1 MGLLDRLRRTPAE
14 AAEVGAAPPA
24 EDGPERRR
32 IDRPRGYRD
41 TPAARARLAEVLA
54 AQVPGGPW
62 HVVTVDGDTL
72 TIADDPVDHWIAR
85 PRSRTVTLTAD
96 GVRSERSIGRAIELL
111 AERDLGTAVAVSAER
126 RRIVAADLTPA
137 HETIRAAVAHVLG
150 VAPHAIEV
158 VPTWA
163 HTEGHGGH
171 LATVTVRGA
180 RSLVRDPVRRAAA
193 WLEIVAAL
201 PDGHDGWTVEDH
213 GETVTL
219 AWAPPEAL
227 PQIVPLDAL
236 DAGTRWSRV
245 VLGRDPH
252 GEPRGVDL
260 TAGPHALYVGPTG
273 AGKTIALS
281 AHIVAA
287 LSAGHDV
294 VVGEA
299 VKGGADFAS
308 LRPYLRGMATTVEQ
322 VADLVLAAYAEGER
336 RRALLLERGAVKW
349 SDLPS
354 SDHVAPLTV
363 VLDEYSSL
371 VLSPPVDKALPE
383 GVREGIERENAAR
396 ALIRTYVGKIAR
408 ELRFVGAGL
417 VIAMQRA
424 DVASLGGGSSAG
436 GELRS
441 NLSSGVMLIAPGRV
455 PGGETLRMIFPQ
467 PEAAEQVA
475 QLVARLDD
483 GASPGLAIV
492 GGEGGSVHAL
502 RVGYADARALPATLD
517 QRGVTRDPSPLPI
530 IKPAALRGGDYGE
543 GEGARSGGTRDRR
556 GALDDALDALN

>member
-1 MGLLDRLRRTPAE
+1 MGLMDRIRRTHAAAPAE
-14 AAEVGAAPPA
+14 VSAPPA
-24 EDGPERRR
+24 EDGPERHR
-32 IDRPRGYRD
+32 IARPRGYRD
-41 TPAARARLAEVLA
+41 TPRARARLAEVLA
-54 AQVPGGPW
+54 DQVTGGPW
-62 HVVTVDGDTL
+62 HVVAVDSSTL
-72 TIADDPVDHWIAR
+72 TITDDPEDSWIAR
-85 PRSRTVTLTAD
+85 PRARTVTLTVD
-96 GVRSERSIGRAIELL
+96 GVRSERSIARTIELL
-111 AERDLGTAVAVSAER
+111 AERGLGTAVAISAER
-126 RRIVAADLTPA
+126 RRIVTADLTPA
-137 HETIRAAVAHVLG
+137 HAAVRGTVAHVLA
-150 VAPHAIEV
+150 VAPYAVEV

-163 HTEGHGGH
+163 ADDAHGGH

-180 RSLVRDPVRRAAA
+180 RSLVRDPAKRAAA
-193 WLEIVAAL
+193 WLEVVGAL

-213 GETVTL
+213 GEAVTL
-219 AWAPPEAL
+219 SWAPPEAL
-227 PQIVPLDAL
+227 PALVPLDAL
-236 DAGTRWSRV
+236 DAGDRWSRV

-260 TAGPHALYVGPTG
+260 GAGPHALVVGPTG
-273 AGKTIALS
+273 SGKTIALS

-308 LRPYLRGMATTVEQ
+308 LRPYLRGMATTVEE
-322 VADLVLAAYAEGER
+322 VSDLVLAAYAEGER
-336 RRALLLERGAVKW
+336 RRALLLERGVVKW

-363 VLDEYSSL
+363 VLDEYASL

-383 GVREGIERENAAR
+383 SVREGIERENAAR

-408 ELRFVGAGL
+408 ELRFVGVHL

-424 DVASLGGGSSAG
+424 DVASLGGGSSAGG

-475 QLVARLDD
+475 GLVARLDD
-483 GASPGLAIV
+483 GRSPGLAIV

-502 RVGYADARALPATLD
+502 RVGYADARELPAILD
-517 QRGVTRDPSPLPI
+517 ARGVTRDPSPLPI
-530 IKPAALRGGDYGE
+530 IKPAALRGGDE
-543 GEGARSGGTRDRR
+543 RDERR
-556 GALDDALDALN
+556 GHNADLEAAIDAL

>member
-1 MGLLDRLRRTPAE
+1 MSLLDRLRRTPAE
-14 AAEVGAAPPA
+14 TAEAPAAPPA

-32 IDRPRGYRD
+32 IARPRGYRD

-54 AQVPGGPW
+54 EQVEGGPW
-62 HVVTVDGDTL
+62 HAVAVDPTTITVTEDE
-72 TIADDPVDHWIAR
+72 ADPWIAR
-85 PRSRTVTLTAD
+85 PRAHTGTLTAD
-96 GVRSERSIGRAIELL
+96 GVRSERSIGRAIERL
-111 AERDLGTAVAVSAER
+111 AEKGLGTAVAVSTER
-126 RRIVAADLTPA
+126 RRVITADLTPA
-137 HETIRAAVAHVLG
+137 HEAIRATVAHVLG
-150 VAPHAIEV
+150 VAPHAVEV

-163 HTEGHGGH
+163 ADDAHGGH
-171 LATVTVRGA
+171 LDRVTVRGA
-180 RSLVRDPVRRAAA
+180 RSLVRDPEKRARA
-193 WLEIVAAL
+193 WLEVVGAL
-201 PDGHDGWTVEDH
+201 PDGHDGWEVRDE

-227 PQIVPLDAL
+227 PRIVPLNAL

-245 VLGRDPH
+245 MLGRDPH

-260 TAGPHALYVGPTG
+260 AAGPHALIVGPTG
-273 AGKTIALS
+273 SGKTIALS
-281 AHIVAA
+281 AHITSA

-299 VKGGADFAS
+299 VKGGADFAA
-308 LRPYLRGMATTVEQ
+308 LRPYLRGMATTVEE
-322 VADLVLAAYAEGER
+322 VSDLVLAAYAEGER
-336 RRALLLERGAVKW
+336 RRGLLLERGAVKW
-349 SDLPS
+349 SDLPA
-354 SDHVAPLTV
+354 SDHVRPLTV

-371 VLSPPVDKALPE
+371 VLSPPVDKVLPE
-383 GVREGIERENAAR
+383 AIREGIEAENAAR

-408 ELRFVGAGL
+408 ELRFVGVHL

-424 DVASLGGGSSAG
+424 DVASLGGGSSAGG

-475 QLVARLDD
+475 GLVARLDD
-483 GASPGLAIV
+483 GRSPGLAIV

-502 RVGYADARALPATLD
+502 RVAYADARELPGVLD
-517 QRGVTRDPSPLPI
+517 ARGVTRDPSPLPI
-530 IKPAALRGGDYGE
+530 IKPAALRGGD
-543 GEGARSGGTRDRR
+543 S
-556 GALDDALDALN
+556 ALDDALDAL

>member
-1 MGLLDRLRRTPAE
+1 MGLLDRLRRAPAAEAPSGAPAAPAE
-14 AAEVGAAPPA
+14 EAP
-24 EDGPERRR
+24 EHRR
-32 IDRPRGYRD
+32 ITRPRGYRD
-41 TPAARARLAEVLA
+41 TPAARSRLAEVLA
-54 AQVPGGPW
+54 DQVTGGPW
-62 HVVTVDGDTL
+62 HVVAVDGGTL
-72 TIADDPVDHWIAR
+72 TITDDPTDPWISR
-85 PRSRTVTLTAD
+85 PRARTVTLTAD

-111 AERDLGTAVAVSAER
+111 AERDLGSAVAVSAER
-126 RRIVAADLTPA
+126 RRVITAALTPA
-137 HETIRAAVAHVLG
+137 HAAVRATVAHVLS
-150 VAPHAIEV
+150 VAPHAVEV
-158 VPTWA
+158 VPTWGA
-163 HTEGHGGH
+163 DEAHGGH

-180 RSLVRDPVRRAAA
+180 RSLVRDPARRAAA

-201 PDGHDGWTVEDH
+201 PDGHDGWQVDDH
-213 GETVTL
+213 GEEVVL
-219 AWAPPEAL
+219 SWAPPESLPAL
-227 PQIVPLDAL
+227 VPLDAL
-236 DAGTRWSRV
+236 DAGSRWSRV

-252 GEPRGVDL
+252 GDPRGVDL
-260 TAGPHALYVGPTG
+260 TAGPHALVVGPTG
-273 AGKTIALS
+273 SGKTIALS

-287 LSAGHDV
+287 MSAGHDV

-308 LRPYLRGMATTVEQ
+308 VRPYLRGMATTVEE
-322 VADLVLAAYAEGER
+322 VSDLVLAAYAEGER

-354 SDHVAPLTV
+354 SDHVRPLTV

-371 VLSPPVDKALPE
+371 VLSPPVDKGLPE
-383 GVREGIERENAAR
+383 AVREGLERENAAR

-408 ELRFVGAGL
+408 ELRFVGVHL

-424 DVASLGGGSSAG
+424 DVASLGGGSSAGG

-483 GASPGLAIV
+483 GGSPGLAIV
-492 GGEGGSVHAL
+492 GGEGGTVHAL
-502 RVGYADARALPATLD
+502 RVGYADAQELPAILD
-517 QRGVTRDPSPLPI
+517 ARGVTRDPSPLPI
-530 IKPAALRGGDYGE
+530 VKPAALRGGGGE
-543 GEGARSGGTRDRR
+543 LDEPAAKQGG
-556 GALDDALDALN
+556 GLDDALSAL